1 MSKSKK
7 AKTDDNNIN
16 TQLQQNSR
24 LVNMGDKD
32 AIKGCSFKPDPGY
45 TFDKITTMNLP
56 ANLIQSSDKEVWLM
70 QIPANFNIKSL
81 EGVTLKFKDGDQ
93 QLTASHDGYRV
104 EMSLPGSLQSGTNN
118 SSNGNIGMTYLDD
131 KSTLQIASS
140 SVFKR
145 QLTVRRDIT
154 IDI

>member
-7 AKTDDNNIN
+7 VKTNDNSSNA
-16 TQLQQNSR
+16 QQQQNSR

-32 AIKGCSFKPDPGY
+32 AIKGCSFKPEAGY
-45 TFDKITTMNLP
+45 KFDKVTTMDLP
-56 ANLIQSSDKEVWLM
+56 ADLIQSSDKEVWLM

-81 EGVTLKFKDGDQ
+81 EGVTLKFKDGEQ
-93 QLTASHDGYRV
+93 QLTASHDGYRL
-104 EMSLPGSLQSGTNN
+104 EMSIPDRLQSGNN
-118 SSNGNIGMTYLDD
+118 SSNCNIGMTYVDD
-131 KSTLQIASS
+131 DGALQIASS

-145 QLTVRRDIT
+145 QLTVRRDIN